1 MAKFFVYIQS
11 LINQLK
17 LNIMA
22 TRSYIGVRNTD
33 GSVDYIYCHFDGY
46 PDHNGQILTEHY
58 ADMDRVNALL
68 KLGDLSVLGK
78 FIGEKQ
84 DFDKPRISRNW
95 CLTYGRDRGETNVS
109 VKTSDY
115 KELIND
121 QNVDYVYVFDGD
133 YWECFSTYE
142 PEKLINLY
150 NSVPTGA

>member
-17 LNIMA
+17 LIFMA

-46 PDHNGQILTEHY
+46 PDHNGKILTEHY
-58 ADMDRVNALL
+58 ADMDGVNALM

-84 DFDKPRISRNW
+84 DFNKRIKDY
-95 CLTYGRDRGETNVS
+95 CLAHGRDRGETNVS
-109 VKTSDY
+109 VKNSDY

-121 QNVDYVYVFDGD
+121 QDVDYVYVFDGD